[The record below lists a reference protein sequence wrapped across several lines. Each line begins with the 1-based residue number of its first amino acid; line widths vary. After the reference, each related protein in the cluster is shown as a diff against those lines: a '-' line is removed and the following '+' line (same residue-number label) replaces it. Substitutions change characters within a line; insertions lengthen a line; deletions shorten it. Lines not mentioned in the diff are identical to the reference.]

1 MIKIN
6 DIDNNESIN
15 IVDNQEDIILTNS
28 IQDETINSKDINLHE
43 ILYEDET
50 IQLTKHFLKIYK
62 YFYPLKKEKI
72 IYLNQIK
79 KIKIFK
85 LSRLT
90 GKYKFFGLNWDLSW
104 YHLDSKRP
112 TKELGIK
119 IDVGS
124 LIKIVIT
131 PNKTQEVVDLLN
143 REMKKC

>member
-1 MIKIN
+1 MTKIN
-6 DIDNNESIN
+6 DTHNIESIN
-15 IVDNQEDIILTNS
+15 SIDNPEDIILTNS
-28 IQDETINSKDINLHE
+28 IQDDLNNLKGINLHE

-50 IQLTKHFLKIYK
+50 IQLTKNFLKIYK
-62 YFYPLKKEKI
+62 YYYPLKNEKI

-112 TKELGIK
+112 KKEYGIK
-119 IDVGS
+119 INIGS
-124 LIKIVIT
+124 LINIVIT
-131 PNKTQEVVDLLN
+131 PNKTQEVFDFLN
-143 REMKKC
+143 KELKKC